1 MDGYKFYLGLYD
13 IAFLAG
19 MFIGITFCCLLWFTK
34 GQNRLTNRF
43 LAMAVFSVVLWL
55 LSIIGTHIGLTGGF
69 PVVGWIPLPI
79 LTAFG
84 PFLFFYVQKVSHPN
98 QKLTSKQ
105 LCHFCF
111 LLMMLCLVWLG
122 QKGKESFKAVMQ
134 LSTLVSVIWY
144 LYLSH
149 RSINN
154 FHREIQFQAGDRSRQ
169 ELGWLKR
176 LLVWLGLIWLL
187 WLPFT
192 VADVV
197 FYDYRLPITAYY
209 PLYLIWTATVICT
222 GVVGFLHTKPFIPI
236 QPILVSASSVSAEL
250 RQQSAWL
257 KKAMQVN
264 RYYEDPELGLN
275 TLAVKLAIHPH
286 ELSRII
292 NVALKKNFNDF
303 VNEYRV
309 RDVTRKM
316 QDPTYDRLTLL
327 AVAYSAG
334 FNSKT
339 TFNRTFKQITGTSA
353 AVYKDTLKKERP
365 FYKLGPV
372 SPFARVVSSR
382 ETLPF
387 RYTFNYPIAMIK
399 NYMTMA
405 YRSLKKSIGFTTINI
420 LGLSAGLATF
430 LLIVMY
436 VVDEISY
443 DKYNVNANRIYR
455 ITDNAKLNG
464 NEASYAGSEKLLAN
478 LFPDYPEIEK
488 FTRIIPKEVLFKTS
502 PKFNFRKGN
511 ANIEEQHVA
520 FSESSLF
527 GVFTLPMIEG
537 DPATSLTAPHSAV
550 ITESMAKKYFNDV
563 HALGKT
569 LTLNDTSLYKVTG
582 VIKDIP
588 ARSHF
593 NYDFILSY
601 SSIPEY
607 LDGGWGYSG
616 IHNYVLLKPG
626 SNIKKIEAGLSAE
639 FIKQYPSL
647 TQGGNYFNYE
657 LTPLLKIHLYSH
669 SQYELSP
676 GGNIQYVYTFS
687 LIAVFILLIA
697 CVNFMNLSTA
707 RSSGRAKE
715 VGVRKVLGS
724 ARKSLIA
731 QFLAES
737 MLMTLIAGV
746 IAIIIAWLAMP
757 LFNNVAAKHL
767 SFGFGSLLWLVPALL
782 VTVVIVGSLA
792 GFYPAFVLSAFRPVE
807 VLKGKLSTGFKGG
820 FLRSFL
826 VVFQFA
832 ISIFLIIGTV
842 VIYTQL
848 NFIHNKSLGFDRRQ
862 VLTIKNVQVLGN
874 QSQVFRNELK
884 QLKGVENVTLSSY
897 VPTGQDRN
905 VTGMF
910 PQLPI
915 DIKQDV
921 LSEFWPVDENYLNT
935 MQIKLLSG
943 RNFSPEMSTDNTAL
957 IVNEA
962 FVKRFGFKDPL
973 NKPIYRNSV
982 GIEKF
987 HIIGVVK
994 DFNFSS
1000 LREEIKPLAL
1010 IYGESRGAI
1019 SVKLQTANLTGVMDA
1034 IKDKWKVFSPNQ
1046 EFSYSFMDQD
1056 FDATYRSEQRIA
1068 QLFISFSTLA
1078 ILIACLGLFG
1088 LAAYAAEQRN
1098 KEIGIRKV
1106 LGASVPGIV
1115 RMLSIDFVRLVLLAI
1130 LIASPLA
1137 WLAMNT
1143 WLQDF
1148 AYRIDI
1154 QWWVIVL
1161 ASGIAL
1167 VIAFTTVSFQSIKAA
1182 IANPVKS
1189 LRSE

>member
-1 MDGYKFYLGLYD
+1 
-13 IAFLAG
+13 
-19 MFIGITFCCLLWFTK
+19 
-34 GQNRLTNRF
+34 
-43 LAMAVFSVVLWL
+43 
-55 LSIIGTHIGLTGGF
+55 
-69 PVVGWIPLPI
+69 
-79 LTAFG
+79 
-84 PFLFFYVQKVSHPN
+84 
-98 QKLTSKQ
+98 
-105 LCHFCF
+105 
-111 LLMMLCLVWLG
+111 MLCLAGFG
-122 QKGKESFKAVMQ
+122 QKDKVSFKVMIPAFT
-134 LSTLVSVIWY
+134 SISVIYY
-144 LYLSH
+144 LYRAH

-154 FHREIQFQAGDRSRQ
+154 FYKEKQFQGGDRSRQ

-176 LLVWLGLIWLL
+176 ILVWLGLTWLL
-187 WLPFT
+187 WMPFT
-192 VADVV
+192 LAD
-197 FYDYRLPITAYY
+197 FIIYNYGLPITAYY
-209 PLYLIWTATVICT
+209 PLYLICT
-222 GVVGFLHTKPFIPI
+222 GAVIWVGVTGFLHSQPPIPV
-236 QPILVSASSVSAEL
+236 PSVPDASSIVPAEL
-250 RQQSAWL
+250 RQRSAWL
-257 KKAMQVN
+257 KKTMQTH
-264 RYYEDPELGLN
+264 RYYEDPELSLN

-309 RDVTRKM
+309 RDVIRKM
-316 QDPTYDRLTLL
+316 QDKAYDRLTLL
-327 AVAYSAG
+327 AVAYSSG

-353 AVYKDTLKKERP
+353 AVYKDTIKKERP
-365 FYKLGPV
+365 FYKLGPA
-372 SPFARVVSSR
+372 SPLAKVISLKK
-382 ETLPF
+382 TIPF
-387 RYTFNYPIAMIK
+387 RYTFNYSIAMIR
-399 NYMTMA
+399 NYIKMA
-405 YRSLKKSIGFTTINI
+405 RRSLKKSFGFTTINI

-430 LLIVMY
+430 LLIVLY
-436 VVDEISY
+436 VADEISY
-443 DKYNVNANRIYR
+443 DQYNLNADRIYR
-455 ITDNAKLNG
+455 VTDNVKLNG
-464 NEASYAGSEKLLAN
+464 NEASYAGSEKLLTEVFA
-478 LFPDYPEIEK
+478 DYPEIEK
-488 FTRIIPKEVLFKTS
+488 YTRIIPKETLFKTS
-502 PKFNFRKGN
+502 RKFNFKKGN

-527 GVFTLPMIEG
+527 SVFTLPMMEG

-569 LTLNDTSLYKVTG
+569 LTLNDTSIYKVTG

-593 NYDFILSY
+593 NFDFLLSY

-607 LDGGWGYSG
+607 QEAGWGYSG
-616 IHNYVLLKPG
+616 VHNYILLKAQA
-626 SNIKKIEAGLSAE
+626 NIKKLEAGMRTE
-639 FIKQYPSL
+639 FLKHLPPSFA
-647 TQGGNYFNYE
+647 QGGNYFNYE
-657 LTPLLKIHLYSH
+657 LTPILKIHLYSH
-669 SQYELSP
+669 SRDELST

-687 LIAVFILLIA
+687 LIAIFILLIA

-731 QFLAES
+731 QFLTES

-757 LFNNVAAKHL
+757 FFNDVAAKHL
-767 SFGFGSLLWLVPALL
+767 SFSFGSLLWLVPALL
-782 VTVVIVGSLA
+782 VTVIIVGSLA
-792 GFYPAFVLSAFRPVE
+792 GFYPAFVLSAFRPIE
-807 VLKGKLSTGFKGG
+807 VLKGKLSTGFKGS
-820 FLRSFL
+820 FLRGFL
-826 VVFQFA
+826 VVFQFS
-832 ISIFLIIGTV
+832 ISVFLIIGTV
-842 VIYTQL
+842 VIYNQL
-848 NFIHNKSLGFDRRQ
+848 NFIHNKSLGFDRNE

-874 QSQVFRNELK
+874 QALVFRNELK
-884 QLKGVENVTLSSY
+884 RLQGVENATLSSY
-897 VPTGQDRN
+897 VPTGEDRN
-905 VTGMF
+905 MTGLF

-921 LSEFWPVDENYLNT
+921 LSQFWPVDENYLST

-943 RNFSPEMSTDNTAL
+943 RNFSREMSTDSTAL

-962 FVKRFGFKDPL
+962 FVKQFGFKDPL
-973 NKPIYRNSV
+973 NKPIYRNSI

-994 DFNFSS
+994 DFNYSS

-1010 IYGESRGAI
+1010 IYGDSRGTLSI
-1019 SVKLQTANLTGVMDA
+1019 KVRTANLPSLMNTV
-1034 IKDKWKVFSPNQ
+1034 KDKWKAFSPNQ
-1046 EFSYSFMDQD
+1046 EFNYSFMDQD

-1068 QLFISFSTLA
+1068 QLFLSFSTLA

-1106 LGASVPGIV
+1106 LGATVPGIV

-1143 WLQDF
+1143 WLQNF

-1154 QWWVIVL
+1154 QWWVVLL
-1161 ASGIAL
+1161 ASGVAL
-1167 VIAFTTVSFQSIKAA
+1167 VIAFITVSFQSIKAA